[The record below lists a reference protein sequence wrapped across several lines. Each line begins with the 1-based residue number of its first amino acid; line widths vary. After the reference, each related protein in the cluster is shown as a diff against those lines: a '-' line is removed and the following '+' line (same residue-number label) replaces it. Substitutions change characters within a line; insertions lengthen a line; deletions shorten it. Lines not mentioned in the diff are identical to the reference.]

1 MEIDNWQTMMLIFE
15 VVCEF
20 SKNKEEN
27 LSPHLKGS
35 DFSSKNKEE

>member
-1 MEIDNWQTMMLIFE
+1 MISVLIIIRSY
-15 VVCEF
+15 